1 MKSPNPHL
9 AHAAAGHGVPG
20 ASGMELMLRID
31 QRLARVLAGSGTSA
45 QAAPRIVGAF
55 CESLAWACGTL
66 WSRDAEV
73 ADRLVCLGAWGID
86 TAGIAEYLGYAHGRR
101 PILNNAGIVGAAWLG
116 NAPVWVPDIARDEG
130 FRKVPTA
137 MRAGLRTALAFPVAV
152 GDQVLG
158 VVEMCSTEVHEP
170 DEALLAGVR
179 LVGGQ
184 VAQFLLRAQAQAQL
198 AESEKRLRC
207 LTSLSSDWFWE
218 QDTQLRFIRFEGRGV
233 TRPGAEMAPALIG
246 RRPWEVGGLVPG
258 SSDWDEHRARLERRE
273 PFRDFETVYRDAKG
287 EMVHICANGDPIHDA
302 DGHFTGYRGTARD
315 TTVHKQ
321 AAQRIQYLS
330 THDELTGLPNRAAL
344 RQLVNQ
350 AAELAKRYERRFAVL
365 LLNIDRFQRMN
376 DSLGRDAGDALL
388 RELARRLHKQ
398 LRASDVVARLDGDEF
413 AVLAHEL
420 PTPQDAEPIARKL
433 LAAVNEPVMLHRQE
447 FRLTACVGIATYP
460 HDAQD
465 ERSLMKRVQQAQRAA
480 KREGMNTLRFC
491 EAVANARG
499 ERSPA

>member
-1 MKSPNPHL
+1 MPRWPTVWC
-9 AHAAAGHGVPG
+9 AWVPG
-20 ASGMELMLRID
+20 ASTHR
-31 QRLARVLAGSGTSA
+31 ASPST
-45 QAAPRIVGAF
+45 
-55 CESLAWACGTL
+55 
-66 WSRDAEV
+66 
-73 ADRLVCLGAWGID
+73 WGY
-86 TAGIAEYLGYAHGRR
+86 TRGRR
-101 PILNNAGIVGAAWLG
+101 PILNNAGLVGAAWLG
-116 NAPVWVPDIARDEG
+116 AKPVWVPDIAKDEG
-130 FRKVPTA
+130 FRKVPIA
-137 MRAGLRTALAFPVAV
+137 LRAGLRTALAFPVAV

-179 LVGGQ
+179 LLGGQ

-198 AESEKRLRC
+198 AESEKRLRS
-207 LTSLSSDWFWE
+207 LTTLSSDWFWE
-218 QDTQLRFIRFEGRGV
+218 QDAQLRFIRFEGHGV
-233 TRPGAEMAPALIG
+233 TRPAAAMAPALIG
-246 RRPWEVGGLVPG
+246 RCLWEVGGLVPG
-258 SSDWDEHRARLERRE
+258 SSDWDEHRAALLRHQ
-273 PFRDFETVYRDAKG
+273 PFRDFETVYRDDKG
-287 EMVHICANGDPIHDA
+287 EMVHISTNGDPIHDA
-302 DGHFTGYRGTARD
+302 NGQFTGYRGTARD
-315 TTVHKQ
+315 ITVHKQ

-344 RQLVNQ
+344 RQLVSQ

-388 RELARRLHKQ
+388 REFARRLQKQ

-433 LAAVNEPVMLHRQE
+433 LEAVNEPVVVQGQE

-460 HDAQD
+460 QDAQD
-465 ERSLMKRVQQAQRAA
+465 ERSLMKQAHLALRAA
-480 KREGMNTLRFC
+480 KRDGTNKQRFHDPI
-491 EAVANARG
+491 AKTRA